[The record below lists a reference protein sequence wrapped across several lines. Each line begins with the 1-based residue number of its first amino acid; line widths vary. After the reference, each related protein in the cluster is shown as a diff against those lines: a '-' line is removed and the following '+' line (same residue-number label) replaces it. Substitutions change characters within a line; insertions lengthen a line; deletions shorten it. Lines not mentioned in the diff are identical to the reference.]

1 MLIVYSLPPPMLD
14 VPTDADFAMDLIS
27 QRVAAGLE
35 IRPTKLAKEKQ
46 APSEAPLTDTHRSSV
61 VREHIDA
68 AISQSKV
75 MTGHIEG
82 MDKAL
87 DAGRSLLQGGKQFI
101 KAQVDLIVVLLFIM
115 SEQILGWRARR

>member
-1 MLIVYSLPPPMLD
+1 MLD

-27 QRVAAGLE
+27 QRVATGLE

-46 APSEAPLTDTHRSSV
+46 VYSEAPLTDTHRSSV
-61 VREHIDA
+61 VGEHIDA
-68 AISQSKV
+68 TISQSKV
-75 MTGHIEG
+75 MTGHIKG

-101 KAQVDLIVVLLFIM
+101 KAQVDLIVMLSLHH
-115 SEQILGWRARR
+115 ILINF